1 MEADNRMR
9 VALRRGAC
17 GDSDGAFRDMLMM
30 LYGARKVLAA
40 LVDECP
46 RTYLRRRGQEAE
58 STLRRLE
65 GAFANAA
72 TMESRAAQVRQI
84 EAGRLWRSGRT
95 QT

>member
-1 MEADNRMR
+1 MTADNRMR

-46 RTYLRRRGQEAE
+46 RTELRERGQEAE
-58 STLRRLE
+58 SYLRRLE
-65 GAFANAA
+65 GAFAAAA
-72 TMESRAAQVRQI
+72 TVESRAAQVRRI
-84 EAGRLWRSGRT
+84 EAARRW
-95 QT
+95 